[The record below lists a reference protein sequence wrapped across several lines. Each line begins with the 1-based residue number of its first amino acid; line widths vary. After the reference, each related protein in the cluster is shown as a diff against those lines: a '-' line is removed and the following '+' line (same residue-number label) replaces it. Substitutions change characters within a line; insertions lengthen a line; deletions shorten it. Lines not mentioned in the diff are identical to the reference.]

1 MSSLAPVV
9 EAVDSRILI
18 QRLRHRDPRALE
30 DLYDRYAKRLY
41 AEVYRIVRNSNVTE
55 DIVQETFLRLWN
67 RADSLDETFS
77 SLEPWLITVARNCCM
92 DFCRDRARS
101 IQFQPYCQT
110 FQPSPVDEHRPH
122 YEADR
127 DRQLRLA
134 VSRLP
139 KQEREVLEL
148 AYYRG
153 MTQRHIADHLH
164 KPLGTVKSWSRHA
177 LQVLRVKLSFLSS

>member
-1 MSSLAPVV
+1 MSSLAPVA

-18 QRLRHRDPRALE
+18 RQLRHRDPRALE
-30 DLYDRYAKRLY
+30 NLYDRYAKRLHV
-41 AEVYRIVRNSNVTE
+41 EVYRIVRNSNATE

-67 RADSLDETFS
+67 RAESLDESFS

-92 DFCRDRARS
+92 DYCRDRARR
-101 IQFQPYCQT
+101 IQFLPDNQTCQT
-110 FQPSPVDEHRPH
+110 SPPDEHRPH

-134 VSRLP
+134 VSQLP

-153 MTQRHIADHLH
+153 MTQRGIADHLH

-177 LQVLRVKLSFLSS
+177 LKVLRANLSFLSS